1 MSGQSTIL
9 TFEVASKCFPATE
22 FQNLIRNLNEK
33 SVQRRTG
40 PNADCTRFLKW
51 FYIQL
56 KTVSDCG
63 FTNQR
68 LLDHQKEGN
77 SSIEL
82 SQQCPCIQ
90 A

>member
-1 MSGQSTIL
+1 MIGKSTIL
-9 TFEVASKCFPATE
+9 TVEVASKCFPAAE

-33 SVQRRTG
+33 SVQRRTS
-40 PNADCTRFLKW
+40 PNADWC
-51 FYIQL
+51 
-56 KTVSDCG
+56 VSDCG
-63 FTNQR
+63 FTYQR

-82 SQQCPCIQ
+82 SQQCLCIQ